1 MEQIMA
7 DEWKTEF
14 SIEDDGFAYATVT
27 HDGET
32 QKQKLGPGGS
42 VIAEAM
48 AWVEYNDVRETFTER
63 TLRDVANFFEVDRE
77 RSDIAG
83 HINAVADEL
92 SSTDEVPSHR
102 ARPDLKVV

>member
-1 MEQIMA
+1 MA

-14 SIEDDGFAYATVT
+14 SVEDDGFAYATVT

-32 QKQKLGPGGS
+32 QKHKLGPCGS

-63 TLRDVANFFEVDRE
+63 TLRDVATFFEVERQ
-77 RSDIAG
+77 RSDIADQ
-83 HINAVADEL
+83 INGVADEL
-92 SSTDEVPSHR
+92 FAKE
-102 ARPDLKVV
+102 